1 MSSGHEVTT
10 STSALSAATRK
21 LTGLAERLLVSSE
34 ASLEG
39 KLFVE
44 FVALIYLSYIK
55 KRMQEK
61 KMFKDY
67 TMIGLL
73 DELDVIE
80 CFQQPGKALFVGEIL
95 NRQKQLYEDL
105 GVQPPMNPASLC

>member
-1 MSSGHEVTT
+1 
-10 STSALSAATRK
+10 
-21 LTGLAERLLVSSE
+21 
-34 ASLEG
+34 
-39 KLFVE
+39 
-44 FVALIYLSYIK
+44 
-55 KRMQEK
+55 
-61 KMFKDY
+61 MFKDY

-105 GVQPPMNPASLC
+105 GVQPPMNPASLCQAGNVGNMSIMQRFLLLSHFIVHGEK